1 MQPPARADDSP
12 PTPRLPAGLPFSRAE
27 MADVPEE
34 AVRFARMAIRAFY
47 PADHAVVADGVLRQN
62 NFCSHAALSA
72 QLRMRP
78 KELRQILSRMVS
90 ARLMESEKHQQKRIN
105 YKDERQPGR
114 IVQTEYWYVPLPK
127 LIDAF
132 QYRVDHIA
140 LKLEE
145 QIRLESEEDMYKCQQ
160 CGRQYKLVDICAN
173 IDPDSGAFYCDAILR
188 NRRPCNG
195 EIKEEDNSSRLKE
208 TEAFKKQFEENL
220 RPLCLLAQQCNALE
234 IPVHPMDGADEET
247 WERYVP
253 KMIGVRG
260 EVVDA
265 EGLNADL
272 AAEVN
277 EDGGAAK
284 TPGIVNFGDHANG
297 GGDSAVIPDRPS
309 WFKAGGKDDDEDD
322 DDWEDNEAGA
332 AGAAAQPAFGTGAM
346 FGRGTDL
353 ENYMKALGG
362 TTDSRGG
369 EDGAPEDAAKAEK
382 TGATSDAAKIIE
394 ANEAAELALSTD
406 ADKAQSDAA
415 TAAIVTPAGQADE
428 SKKGE
433 AEEPHVLVKGV
444 KYALSSITEELAE
457 EMTQEEFRQYC
468 ELRATGDDDDD
479 DDVEFE

>member
-1 MQPPARADDSP
+1 
-12 PTPRLPAGLPFSRAE
+12 

-62 NFCSHAALSA
+62 NFCSHAALSS

-132 QYRVDHIA
+132 QYRVDIIS

-145 QIRLESEEDMYKCQQ
+145 QIRLESEEDMYKCQE

-173 IDPDSGAFYCDAILR
+173 IDPDTGAFYCDAILR

-208 TEAFKKQFEENL
+208 TESFKKQFEENL
-220 RPLCLLAQQCNALE
+220 RPLRLLAQQCNALE

-277 EDGGAAK
+277 EDAPAAK
-284 TPGIVNFGDHANG
+284 TADIVNFGGKANG
-297 GGDSAVIPDRPS
+297 GGDSAMIPDRPS
-309 WFKAGGKDDDEDD
+309 WFKAGGKEDDEDD
-322 DDWEDNEAGA
+322 DDWEDNENGA
-332 AGAAAQPAFGTGAM
+332 ATAAAQPAFGTGAM
-346 FGRGTDL
+346 FGRGTDF
-353 ENYMKALGG
+353 ESYMKALGG
-362 TTDSRGG
+362 TTGG
-369 EDGAPEDAAKAEK
+369 NGGKDGAATDATKPEE
-382 TGATSDAAKIIE
+382 TGPVSDAAKIIE
-394 ANEAAELALSTD
+394 ANEAAELALSAG
-406 ADKAQSDAA
+406 ADKAQSD
-415 TAAIVTPAGQADE
+415 TTPAAGAAAVVQAAE
-428 SKKGE
+428 SKKNE
-433 AEEPHVLVKGV
+433 TEEPQVFVNGV
-444 KYALSSITEELAE
+444 SYALSSITEELAE
-457 EMTQEEFRQYC
+457 KMTQEEFQQYC
-468 ELRATGDDDDD
+468 ELRAGGDDDDD